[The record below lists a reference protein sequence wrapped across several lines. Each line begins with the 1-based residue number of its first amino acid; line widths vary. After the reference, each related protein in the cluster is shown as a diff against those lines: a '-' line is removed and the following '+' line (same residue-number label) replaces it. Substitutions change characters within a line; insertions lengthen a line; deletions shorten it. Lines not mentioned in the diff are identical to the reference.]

1 MLLAYRQV
9 VTLKSAS
16 TMKYVCFLIQKNII
30 ASLHRKYISVIIKL
44 NNGVVIQ
51 EISFQQLMEKQH
63 EWKVDQ
69 G

>member
-1 MLLAYRQV
+1 MLPAYRQV